1 MTPTAIAAVRQIGDA
16 IQFDTDIPINIGIT
30 ANIAALGTEIFLPQ
44 CLQLADSAGP
54 RQVFRQNPM
63 AV

>member
-1 MTPTAIAAVRQIGDA
+1 MKPTAIAAIRQIGDA
-16 IQFDTDIPINIGIT
+16 IQLETDIPINIGIT
-30 ANIAALGTEIFLPQ
+30 ANIAKLGTETFLPQ

-54 RQVFRQNPM
+54 RQVFRQKPM